1 MNFPEVAAE
10 YVAYKKA
17 LGMRFLTEGRILAA
31 CSRFLGVVPI
41 ASVTAQ
47 QIRAYLDG
55 HTPISSYWQRKH
67 VALTGLFRFAL
78 GRGYIPTS
86 PLPLRSPRVPP
97 PLVPY
102 IYSQAEL
109 KRLLDATPAV
119 CGRGVSFEAYVFR
132 TLLLLLYGACLRP
145 SEGRH
150 LMVKDVDLEQAVL
163 CIQASKFYKTRL
175 VPMGKDLTLAL
186 SSYLRQRNLAHT
198 AAPDT
203 PFFCCRD
210 GRALS
215 QEAIGNAF
223 RRLRVVADIHRQD
236 GARYQPRLHDLRH
249 TGVVHR
255 LLAWYQCGADLQ
267 RLLPQL
273 ATYLGHVDLAATQH
287 YLTLTPELLRAA
299 SQRFE
304 RYAMETHHD

>member
-1 MNFPEVAAE
+1 MNFPEVVTE
-10 YVAYKKA
+10 YVDYKKA
-17 LGMRFLTEGRILAA
+17 LGMRFLTEGRLLAA
-31 CSRFLGVVPI
+31 CSRFLGDVPI

-47 QIRAYLDG
+47 QTRTYLDG

-67 VALTGLFRFAL
+67 VALKGLFRFAL
-78 GRGYIPTS
+78 ARGYITTS
-86 PLPLRSPRVPP
+86 PLPLRCPRVPL

-102 IYSQAEL
+102 IYSRAEL

-119 CGRGVSFEAYVFR
+119 CGRRVSFEAYVFR
-132 TLLLLLYGACLRP
+132 ILLLLLYGACLRP

-150 LMVKDVDLEQAVL
+150 LTVKDVDLKQAVL

-186 SSYLRQRNLAHT
+186 SSYMQQRNLAHT
-198 AAPDT
+198 AVPDA

-210 GRALS
+210 GRTLS
-215 QEAIGNAF
+215 QAAVGSAF
-223 RRLRVVADIHRQD
+223 RRLRIVAGIQRQD

-249 TGVVHR
+249 TGVVHQ
-255 LLAWYQCGADLQ
+255 LLAWYQCGANLQ
-267 RLLPQL
+267 HLLPQL